1 MKRVMLVL
9 LAAVILSGCMA
20 SFPAKYDPKFSMNP
34 SLGKDK
40 VVDCTCKFQSA
51 FGKEMIGE
59 SAKLQTRMD
68 RKIEDWGFIKD
79 KSGRQVN
86 ITVKNVLGPGETV
99 LGVLSAVVCGLT
111 LYAIPSVAI
120 DKYRMTVII
129 NEEGK
134 EPITR
139 EYNSSITTYQQL
151 ALTGWGIIV
160 FPPGKAQW
168 IAVDNM
174 LDHLS
179 NDLALTPEQFEELL
193 RREQREMEIKKEREE
208 SERLQK
214 Q

>member
-1 MKRVMLVL
+1 MKRITLLL
-9 LAAVILSGCMA
+9 LALVILSGCMA

-59 SAKLQTRMD
+59 SAKLQTRVD
-68 RKIEDWGFIKD
+68 KKIEDLGFVKD
-79 KSGRQVN
+79 KSGRHVE
-86 ITVKNVLGPGETV
+86 ITIKNVLGVKEGALV
-99 LGVLSAVVCGLT
+99 VVSAVVCGLT

-120 DKYRMTVII
+120 DKYRMTVVI

-151 ALTGWGIIV
+151 ALTVWGIIV
-160 FPPGKAQW
+160 YPPGKAVW
-168 IAVDNM
+168 RAVDDM
-174 LDHLS
+174 VDHLA
-179 NDLALTPEQFEELL
+179 NDLASTPEQFEEPPGK
-193 RREQREMEIKKEREE
+193 EQREMEIKKEGEE
-208 SERLQK
+208 SEKLQK
-214 Q
+214 L